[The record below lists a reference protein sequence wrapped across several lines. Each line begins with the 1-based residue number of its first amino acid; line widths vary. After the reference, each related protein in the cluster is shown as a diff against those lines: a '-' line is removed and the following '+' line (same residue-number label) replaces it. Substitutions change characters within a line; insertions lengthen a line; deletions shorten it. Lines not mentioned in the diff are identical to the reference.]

1 MGVDE
6 ETASLLRTEAAP
18 EPRRGRSAS
27 VAACVAAVGV
37 VREPPARDPLP
48 HPPPTPRS
56 GCETRRGGGNRRDE
70 TTASL
75 PSPPPLDR
83 TPLPRSVSDPRPPTS
98 SPPRSPRQVAA
109 IAVLA
114 GPRVAPAAL
123 PALGWSVEES
133 WDTHAWQAGDWWRPA
148 PRPSRAAAEDA
159 VPAGSLGAAER
170 PVAPVVAAADAPP
183 TTPRVIHGG
192 DQSDDE
198 DDPGSAPA
206 SVTSV
211 ASLASSGSSSTDPG
225 GPWKI
230 VAFASHNYLGIATA
244 WYDRLSALGYTE
256 HVVAAM
262 DERLFDVLAS
272 RGYRVED
279 HVVSP
284 SEKPE
289 PGEPVPGW
297 GRHLWKLWRYRLSY
311 VLRQTQLGRNVFL
324 VDVDTMWNRYVPL
337 EALFDG
343 SADDRAS
350 DVFFSQGTVYP
361 PDAFDAW
368 GFVNCMGSVG
378 FRATPGA
385 QTLLRQALAS
395 CAEGSCDDQVAMNR
409 ALLRKYGVEWDRERG
424 VGEGVLGRGTGAGAG
439 RSDSDND
446 SDSEEEAS
454 RAKKSEP
461 RANGEESAA
470 SSSAAAAA
478 SSSPSS
484 PPVRVHEPSVRVRVW
499 PKPFAF
505 RSFMK
510 DVEKTEAAALG
521 GVDGPEGYCLGQVN
535 GGREP
540 PAGSSN
546 AGSNAGSNS
555 KAVGSVIT
563 GEGEEEDEGV
573 DFSVPFIVAP
583 CLAKDGAQKVEAWNK
598 FQRFCYVIKTPA
610 FRKTALPRPGEGG
623 RGASLPAAPSEA
635 R

>member
-1 MGVDE
+1 MRD
-6 ETASLLRTEAAP
+6 AARRW
-18 EPRRGRSAS
+18 ELPRRDDRL
-27 VAACVAAVGV
+27 
-37 VREPPARDPLP
+37 PLL
-48 HPPPTPRS
+48 
-56 GCETRRGGGNRRDE
+56 
-70 TTASL
+70 A
-75 PSPPPLDR
+75 PPPLDR
-83 TPLPRSVSDPRPPTS
+83 TPLPRSIPDPRPPPS

-159 VPAGSLGAAER
+159 APAGSLGAAER

-198 DDPGSAPA
+198 DPGSAPA

-211 ASLASSGSSSTDPG
+211 AIPRSSSGSSSTDPG

-424 VGEGVLGRGTGAGAG
+424 VGEGVLGRGQAPGAGAGAG

-461 RANGEESAA
+461 LANGEESAA
-470 SSSAAAAA
+470 SSSSAAAAS

-484 PPVRVHEPSVRVRVW
+484 PPLRVHEPSVRVRVW

-540 PAGSSN
+540 PALGSSN

-555 KAVGSVIT
+555 KAVVSVST

-635 R
+635 RGGWGGGGA

>member
-1 MGVDE
+1 M
-6 ETASLLRTEAAP
+6 
-18 EPRRGRSAS
+18 
-27 VAACVAAVGV
+27 
-37 VREPPARDPLP
+37 
-48 HPPPTPRS
+48 
-56 GCETRRGGGNRRDE
+56 
-70 TTASL
+70 
-75 PSPPPLDR
+75 
-83 TPLPRSVSDPRPPTS
+83 
-98 SPPRSPRQVAA
+98 
-109 IAVLA
+109 
-114 GPRVAPAAL
+114 
-123 PALGWSVEES
+123 EES

-159 VPAGSLGAAER
+159 APAGSLGAAER
-170 PVAPVVAAADAPP
+170 PVAPVGAAADAPP

-198 DDPGSAPA
+198 DPGSAPA

-211 ASLASSGSSSTDPG
+211 AIPRSSSGSSSTDPG

-424 VGEGVLGRGTGAGAG
+424 VGEGVLGRGQAPGAGAGAG
-439 RSDSDND
+439 RSDSDDD

-470 SSSAAAAA
+470 SAAAAAAA
-478 SSSPSS
+478 SSSSPSS
-484 PPVRVHEPSVRVRVW
+484 PPLRVHEPSVRVRVW

-540 PAGSSN
+540 APAAGSSN

-555 KAVGSVIT
+555 KAVGSVST
-563 GEGEEEDEGV
+563 GEGEEAYEGV